1 MNRPKLIAT
10 TLMLAASLLTAP
22 AMAQSVA
29 LTFDDGPTLAA
40 TPLLSPQQRNQA
52 MLDALARHKVKATL
66 YVTAGNG
73 ANQPAGYALA
83 KAWGEAGH
91 ALGNHTMTHPGI
103 DDPGLPLAQY
113 QQEILDCDAIIK
125 TLPGYRKWYRYTFL
139 SEGAAEATRSSMQA
153 FLKQH
158 GYRAAPVSF
167 GATDW
172 VVADKLVAALT
183 ANPNADV
190 APIRQA
196 YLDELRKNALASV
209 ADKGKDE
216 VKVLLLHH
224 NLANA
229 LWLDDIIG
237 VFEGLGWTFAL
248 PDQAFVRAY
257 SN

>member
-1 MNRPKLIAT
+1 MNQLKQIAT
-10 TLMLAASLLTAP
+10 SMMFAASLLAVP
-22 AMAQSVA
+22 ALAQSVTF
-29 LTFDDGPTLAA
+29 TFDDGPTLAA

-83 KAWGEAGH
+83 KAWGDAGH

-103 DDPGLPLAQY
+103 DSPGVSLAQY
-113 QQEILDCDAIIK
+113 QQEILDCDSIIK

-139 SEGAAEATRSSMQA
+139 SEGAEATRSSMQV

-196 YLDELRKNALASV
+196 YLDDLRKNALASV

-237 VFEGLGWTFAL
+237 VFKELGWTFAL
-248 PDQAFVRAY
+248 PDQAFAGAY